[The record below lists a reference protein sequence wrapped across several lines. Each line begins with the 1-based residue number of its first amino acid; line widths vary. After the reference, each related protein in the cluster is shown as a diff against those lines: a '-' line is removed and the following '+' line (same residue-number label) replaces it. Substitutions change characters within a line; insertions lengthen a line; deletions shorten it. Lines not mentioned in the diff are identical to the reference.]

1 MSSPPNAPQ
10 GVEIGRQRRRA
21 IVASTVGTS
30 IEYYDFFLYGCMAG
44 VVFPTVFFPASNTYA
59 GILQSFATFAFG
71 FVARPI
77 GGAVF
82 GHYGDKLGRK
92 TTLMVTLSL
101 MAVGTVLIG
110 LVPSYHQIGAW
121 SGVLLVALR
130 FVQGLGVG
138 GEWGGSVLLAME
150 WAKPNRRGLA
160 AAWPQAAVPIGL
172 LLANGAIA
180 LTMVCMP
187 HQQFMTWGWRVP
199 FLLSVVMFGVG
210 IYIRRRVVESPAF
223 SQVAATR
230 KIAVNPLR
238 EVVRRN
244 WREIGLCAL
253 LSVPDL
259 AAFYIFAV
267 FIFAFAKQQLHLE
280 QSFVT
285 VAVMTGA
292 AISVFAMPLF
302 GYLSDRVG
310 RRRVYFTALVLLA
323 VWAWMYYALLNT
335 GAATLVFAAIAISF
349 IAHAMCHGPQGAL
362 LAESFGTRVRYSG
375 VSLGYQLSSV
385 MAGATAPLI
394 ALALYHHDNR
404 GSGIAAYMFG
414 IAVIGAVAT
423 ALLRT
428 RTDARLHTDVSAPS
442 SAEIISAPA
451 QLAAATQSKEAM

>member
-21 IVASTVGTS
+21 VVASTVGTS

-187 HQQFMTWGWRVP
+187 HQR
-199 FLLSVVMFGVG
+199 S
-210 IYIRRRVVESPAF
+210 
-223 SQVAATR
+223 
-230 KIAVNPLR
+230 
-238 EVVRRN
+238 
-244 WREIGLCAL
+244 
-253 LSVPDL
+253 
-259 AAFYIFAV
+259 
-267 FIFAFAKQQLHLE
+267 
-280 QSFVT
+280 
-285 VAVMTGA
+285 
-292 AISVFAMPLF
+292 
-302 GYLSDRVG
+302 
-310 RRRVYFTALVLLA
+310 
-323 VWAWMYYALLNT
+323 
-335 GAATLVFAAIAISF
+335 
-349 IAHAMCHGPQGAL
+349 
-362 LAESFGTRVRYSG
+362 
-375 VSLGYQLSSV
+375 
-385 MAGATAPLI
+385 
-394 ALALYHHDNR
+394 
-404 GSGIAAYMFG
+404 
-414 IAVIGAVAT
+414 
-423 ALLRT
+423 
-428 RTDARLHTDVSAPS
+428 
-442 SAEIISAPA
+442 
-451 QLAAATQSKEAM
+451 